1 MSYLNS
7 SDILVCIHTSS
18 VLLAFSHICAVIQ
31 ICVDKQ
37 IHVAENFSVV
47 SSLLSL
53 IDCFLVDS
61 AAVSLTMS
69 PTGDFLASTH
79 VDDLGIYLW

>member
-1 MSYLNS
+1 M
-7 SDILVCIHTSS
+7 LVHIHTSS
-18 VLLAFSHICAVIQ
+18 VLFAVGHICAVVH
-31 ICVDKQ
+31 ICMDNQVYTE
-37 IHVAENFSVV
+37 ENFSVLF
-47 SSLLSL
+47 SLHSL

>member
-1 MSYLNS
+1 MSCLHTSNTV
-7 SDILVCIHTSS
+7 VCVRTSS
-18 VLLAFSHICAVIQ
+18 VSLAFSCICAVIQ
-31 ICVDKQ
+31 ICIDKQ
-37 IHVAENFSVV
+37 VHLAENFSVV
-47 SSLLSL
+47 FSLLSL

-61 AAVSLTMS
+61 AAVSLAMS